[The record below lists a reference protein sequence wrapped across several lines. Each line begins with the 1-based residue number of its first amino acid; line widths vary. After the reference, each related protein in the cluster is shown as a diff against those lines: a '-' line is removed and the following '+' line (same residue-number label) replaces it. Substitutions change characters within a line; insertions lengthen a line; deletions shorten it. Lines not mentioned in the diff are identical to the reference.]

1 MDDDRDDINNKV
13 NIKKIELELE
23 ELTIR
28 GKKYFI
34 KRENA
39 SEKLEY
45 YMIMN
50 PQKNGIEVV
59 VGKINKTEKGK
70 IKKVKA

>member
-1 MDDDRDDINNKV
+1 MPNIKDDDRDDINKV

-39 SEKLEY
+39 SEKTGILYDYESA
-45 YMIMN
+45 
-50 PQKNGIEVV
+50 KNGIEVV
-59 VGKINKTEKGK
+59 VGKLIKTEK
-70 IKKVKA
+70 VK